1 MFYHQTAFL
10 FIGDGDSHCE
20 ADKGKTKFHS
30 YVKTDSFRCFL
41 LSTEPIK
48 KQKAKVKFTIIT
60 IIVSLSNI
68 CGFFD
73 RAVICWVTGLC

>member
-73 RAVICWVTGLC
+73 RAVIC